1 MSFSATKLHQII
13 QILLASM
20 GIPRPQYW
28 LLTHARTLYFLQ
40 WWTSYRTVQR
50 AESPVGARYT
60 MFHIRYRAIPDAELS
75 SASPAGGSFIS
86 EFNMS
91 WVSLTGETVHGLE
104 ARDKGRDLLLW
115 QSSHY
120 KTHDQRLGDRLE
132 YCYVSFFGPCFFYP
146 WWWCSILAQT
156 DMSWVFTGLTFLTW
170 FCHAHVFLTSWC
182 RHMCWYLTAWIS

>member
-1 MSFSATKLHQII
+1 MGHCEFSRTEVSAAVSSHNVRIYGEIMDSQAMSFSATKLHQII
-13 QILLASM
+13 QILLDSM
-20 GIPRPQYW
+20 GIPRPQSW
-28 LLTHARTLYFLQ
+28 LLTHACTLYFLQ

-115 QSSHY
+115 QSSHI
-120 KTHDQRLGDRLE
+120 RLMTRG
-132 YCYVSFFGPCFFYP
+132 
-146 WWWCSILAQT
+146 
-156 DMSWVFTGLTFLTW
+156 WVTG
-170 FCHAHVFLTSWC
+170 
-182 RHMCWYLTAWIS
+182 